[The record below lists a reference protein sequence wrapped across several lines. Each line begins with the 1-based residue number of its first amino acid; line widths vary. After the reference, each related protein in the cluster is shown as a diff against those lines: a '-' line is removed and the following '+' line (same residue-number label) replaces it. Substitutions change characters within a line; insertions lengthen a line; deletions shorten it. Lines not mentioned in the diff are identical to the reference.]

1 MYTLDISSQGASLP
15 PAFSEGKNGMGS
27 LIQTFD
33 HSLRSVSSL
42 SCSFSHSDITDD
54 LCVNETRLPD
64 LATFSHFSRTVG
76 SELYKLL
83 SHYRT
88 STSCQLCTLQSGT
101 WLKGYCWS
109 DFCNFKKH
117 TRSNTFHTVVCGH
130 PFPVLIF
137 QKAKNMS
144 KWPYSNTSSLIRR
157 VDSQMWSL
165 RRGGLQEDRLFAI
178 WYSRPSWHI
187 ASASRWNA
195 KT

>member
-76 SELYKLL
+76 SELYKSLT
-83 SHYRT
+83 HYRT
-88 STSCQLCTLQSGT
+88 SNCQLCTLQSGT

-117 TRSNTFHTVVCGH
+117 TRSNTFHTVVWTPISCLNFSEGKKY
-130 PFPVLIF
+130 VKVTLLKYVVTDTESR
-137 QKAKNMS
+137 QSNVESS
-144 KWPYSNTSSLIRR
+144 KGRSSRR
-157 VDSQMWSL
+157 
-165 RRGGLQEDRLFAI
+165 
-178 WYSRPSWHI
+178 
-187 ASASRWNA
+187 SAFCNLV
-195 KT
+195 